1 MARLLTQR
9 AVIGTLALVG
19 VWSLAAPLAGCRGD
33 RADARPRRI
42 LPDMDLQPKWK
53 PQTETEFFVMQDGSA
68 RTQRVPDPNV
78 IAFGRRS
85 FDPAVYAA
93 EPWAAGYMTERDSFL
108 ADDDRFYKGIDGGPE
123 DFLDYMPVEI
133 TPELLALGQAKFNVN
148 CVACHGYLGDGQGMV
163 AKAGMTPIPANFH
176 DEKYKDR
183 SQRTAKDGYI
193 YDVVRNGLWNEITGA
208 NRMPAYGHN
217 ISPEET
223 WAIIAYMRA
232 LQASQSMAVDAP
244 GIPESARAE
253 LLRRRPEPEPE
264 TPAEDGGES

>member
-19 VWSLAAPLAGCRGD
+19 VWSLAVPLAGCRGD

-133 TPELLALGQAKFNVN
+133 TPELLALGQAKYNIT
-148 CVACHGYLGDGQGMV
+148 CAACHGQNGEGNLAMNAPRQPSVTTSSATTGPPS
-163 AKAGMTPIPANFH
+163 AGLFNITDYCHRVN
-176 DEKYKDR
+176 
-183 SQRTAKDGYI
+183 SQFTDLCWKHGCFIQCCYFILYTLNLD
-193 YDVVRNGLWNEITGA
+193 
-208 NRMPAYGHN
+208 
-217 ISPEET
+217 
-223 WAIIAYMRA
+223 
-232 LQASQSMAVDAP
+232 
-244 GIPESARAE
+244 IPESRCMSY
-253 LLRRRPEPEPE
+253 
-264 TPAEDGGES
+264 TDT